1 MLDDLGDDQGQM
13 PITTSP
19 ARMMRGMAQIEMAS
33 DAAVDTK
40 CFHCLLGYTVTKA
53 CASPRNLTWFTRPF
67 LLGLGLHGY
76 ETNSKGRTDE
86 K

>member
-40 CFHCLLGYTVTKA
+40 CFSLFARLHCHKSV
-53 CASPRNLTWFTRPF
+53 C
-67 LLGLGLHGY
+67 
-76 ETNSKGRTDE
+76 
-86 K
+86 